1 MRVLVVNAGSSS
13 LKSQLIETDGKVT
26 LMKCLAEKVGTPGA
40 FMNVSFAPDFQK
52 TTYNV
57 ADMPVQE
64 CLAKLL
70 DILVDDPESPI
81 SSLSQIDAIGNRV
94 VAGGEYFTRSVI
106 IDEAVREKLAI
117 CEELAPLH
125 NPPADACI
133 DLMREA
139 MAQHPAGRGLRHRFP
154 CDHASESLHVTPC
167 RVNTTRSTAFA
178 AMARTERAIVMP
190 HSKPRTC
197 LDDPCATWALSLAIW
212 ATAARSQQ

>member
-26 LMKCLAEKVGTPGA
+26 LMKCLAEKVGTQSA

-139 MAQHPAGRGLRHRFP
+139 MPN
-154 CDHASESLHVTPC
+154 TPQ
-167 RVNTTRSTAFA
+167 VAVFDTAFHA
-178 AMARTERAIVMP
+178 TMP
-190 HSKPRTC
+190 AKAYMYPLPREYYEKYR
-197 LDDPCATWALSLAIW
+197 I
-212 ATAARSQQ
+212 RR

>member
-139 MAQHPAGRGLRHRFP
+139 MPTPRRSRSSTPLSMRP
-154 CDHASESLHVTPC
+154 CQQKPTCTPC

-197 LDDPCATWALSLAIW
+197 LDDPCATWALSPAI
-212 ATAARSQQ
+212 

>member
-81 SSLSQIDAIGNRV
+81 
-94 VAGGEYFTRSVI
+94 I
-106 IDEAVREKLAI
+106 IKI
-117 CEELAPLH
+117 Y
-125 NPPADACI
+125 
-133 DLMREA
+133 
-139 MAQHPAGRGLRHRFP
+139 G
-154 CDHASESLHVTPC
+154 
-167 RVNTTRSTAFA
+167 
-178 AMARTERAIVMP
+178 
-190 HSKPRTC
+190 K
-197 LDDPCATWALSLAIW
+197 
-212 ATAARSQQ
+212 

>member
-70 DILVDDPESPI
+70 DILVDDP
-81 SSLSQIDAIGNRV
+81 RV
-94 VAGGEYFTRSVI
+94 SHQQPFADRCDRQPRSGWWRI
-106 IDEAVREKLAI
+106 
-117 CEELAPLH
+117 LH
-125 NPPADACI
+125 A
-133 DLMREA
+133 LG
-139 MAQHPAGRGLRHRFP
+139 HHR
-154 CDHASESLHVTPC
+154 
-167 RVNTTRSTAFA
+167 
-178 AMARTERAIVMP
+178 
-190 HSKPRTC
+190 
-197 LDDPCATWALSLAIW
+197 
-212 ATAARSQQ
+212 